1 MNWLMEIILLV
12 SGIVLLFFGFRTE
25 AMPGLMTMVAGLCLM
40 LTALYLYN
48 RRKR

>member
-1 MNWLMEIILLV
+1 MNWLMEIIFLF
-12 SGIVLLFFGFRTE
+12 SGILLLFFGFGRE
-25 AMPGLMTMVAGLCLM
+25 AMPGLMIMVAGLCLM